1 MHEIFQERACCP
13 TSTASDIWYAVNCQ
27 YETKPEFCHVCKIP
41 KEGHEIGAIPVLF
54 DMAPVRMEFGLCVD
68 SIVPATQAT
77 TARDYVCSEC
87 KGELEIRKTTLKADG
102 GRYNISAYFAHR
114 RKSSTCTGA
123 SGESLE
129 HLRSKYVLQ
138 KFLGHYDFCIECCE
152 TCDDSLGFMTKKSDK
167 LALEQR
173 VVLDEKLFVYDV
185 MIRRGSGGVAVEV
198 LHTHKTE
205 EPKIETSKKNG
216 LFVVEVSSCDV
227 LQAVPRLEQ
236 ALVKGNSVTLRNLL
250 KKTHVCAECQTLL
263 LYGEWEHDPFEHW
276 VQTSCALEREYL
288 RHLTAIT
295 LAAVC
300 ELKRKVNALR
310 LCGLKRKAFEKA
322 RLLSENFEEE
332 KTRRK
337 REVFVKGVSFKC
349 CACGAWEHKKH
360 NVHRKKFTEYEYQ
373 QLQKWWLRN
382 GLPLP
387 DHVEACDLCTTSCVG
402 CGQYYLLENAC
413 KYGLCRECNLASH
426 YQ

>member
-1 MHEIFQERACCP
+1 MSEIP
-13 TSTASDIWYAVNCQ
+13 
-27 YETKPEFCHVCKIP
+27 CK
-41 KEGHEIGAIPVLF
+41 GHKIGAIPLLL
-54 DMAPVRMEFGLCVD
+54 DMPSVRMEFGLCVD
-68 SIVPATQAT
+68 RIVPATQAS
-77 TARDYVCSEC
+77 TARSYVCSEC
-87 KGELEIRKTTLKADG
+87 KCALEIRRTTLKADG

-152 TCDDSLGFMTKKSDK
+152 TCDDSLGFVTKKSDN

-173 VVLDEKLFVYDV
+173 VVLDDKLFVYDV
-185 MIRRGSGGVAVEV
+185 LIRRGSGGVAVEV

-205 EPKIETSKKNG
+205 EPKIETSRKHG
-216 LFVVEVSSCDV
+216 LFVVEVSASDV
-227 LQAVPRLEQ
+227 LHAVPRLEQ
-236 ALVKGNSVTLRNLL
+236 AAVKADSVTLRNLL
-250 KKTHVCAECQTLL
+250 KKTHVCAVCQTLL
-263 LYGEWEHDPFEHW
+263 VYGEQEHDTFEHW
-276 VQTSCALEREYL
+276 VQTSCALEREYAC
-288 RHLTAIT
+288 HLTAIT

-300 ELKRKVNALR
+300 ELKRRVNALR

-322 RLLSENFEEE
+322 RLLSDNFEEE
-332 KTRRK
+332 KMQRK

-349 CACGAWEHKKH
+349 SGCGAWETTKH
-360 NVHRKKFTEYEYQ
+360 HVHRSKFTEHQYQ
-373 QLQKWWLRN
+373 QLQTWWSRN

-402 CGQYYLLENAC
+402 CGQDYLLEYAC